1 MTDHLSELL
10 RRHEALYTVKEA
22 ICQAFGT
29 LKDCFSQGGT
39 LFVCGNG
46 GSAADAEHIVG
57 ELMKGFLLPRRQR
70 GSLHDQLEGLF
81 GEEGKKIA
89 LGLQGGLRAV
99 SLNGHPSLATAFAN
113 DVDADLVFA
122 QQLSVLAKPGDV
134 LLGLTTSGN
143 SRNVLKALRVAK
155 AMGVKSV
162 AMTGA
167 KGGECVK
174 LADCAIKVPE
184 TETFLVQ
191 ELHLPVYHALCA
203 MLEEHFFH
211 VDGVAR

>member
-1 MTDHLSELL
+1 MSDHLAELI
-10 RRHEALYTVKEA
+10 RRHEALYTVKDA
-22 ICQAFGT
+22 ICQAFGM
-29 LKDCFSQGGT
+29 LKGCFSQGGT

-70 GSLHDQLEGLF
+70 GAMHDQLKALF
-81 GEEGKKIA
+81 GEEGRKIGA
-89 LGLQGGLRAV
+89 ALQGGLRAV
-99 SLNGHPSLATAFAN
+99 SLNGHPALASAFAN

-134 LLGLTTSGN
+134 LLGLSTSGN
-143 SRNVLKALRVAK
+143 SRNVVKALRVAK
-155 AMGVKSV
+155 AMGVMSI
-162 AMTGA
+162 AMTGE
-167 KGGECVK
+167 KGGESAN

-203 MLEEHFFH
+203 MLEEHFFQ
-211 VDGVAR
+211 VERP